1 MSIQLTLNIKK
12 ITALIL
18 ALIIIT
24 FSFSGCS
31 LADKI
36 YYMVFPDEVTEPAT
50 ESTTETTTQ
59 ATTETTAQVTT
70 ETTTQITTV
79 PATKPTTVATTN
91 KDTAEEIE
99 EKKLWAKQ
107 DVNVREKPTTNSKKL
122 GTLHEGNGVVATA
135 KTYDGWYKVIFEEGE
150 AYIYY
155 TYLTEKE
162 PARTVFASAE
172 IIDPDTDL
180 WFLVVVNKNKQI
192 PADYVPKLVEV
203 ASSGKYL
210 DYRVAPHYNEM
221 YAAAKKDGVI
231 LTPYSGYR
239 SYARQQRN
247 YNDLTETYMSRYNLS
262 RAEAA
267 LKAATVILPP
277 GTSEHNLG
285 LAMDVCNTNSSFAN
299 QKEYKWLM
307 QHAHE
312 YGFILRYT
320 AEKQSI
326 TGIIPE
332 PWHWR
337 YVGVEHAKAIKDSG
351 LCLEEY
357 VDMLGL

>member
-1 MSIQLTLNIKK
+1 MHSIIKR
-12 ITALIL
+12 ITVLLL
-18 ALIIIT
+18 ALIIII
-24 FSFSGCS
+24 FSFSGCALS
-31 LADKI
+31 DKI
-36 YYMVFPDEVTEPAT
+36 YYMIFPDEVTEP
-50 ESTTETTTQ
+50 TTE
-59 ATTETTAQVTT
+59 VTT
-70 ETTTQITTV
+70 ETTTETTTTESTTEVTTTKPAAVSTTAPTVITTEKV
-79 PATKPTTVATTN
+79 S
-91 KDTAEEIE
+91 AEYEQM

-107 DVNVREKPTTNSKKL
+107 DVNVREKPTTNSQKL
-122 GTLHEGNGVVATA
+122 GTLHEGNSVTATA
-135 KTYDGWYKVIFEEGE
+135 KTSDGWSKVVFEEKE

-155 TYLTEKE
+155 SYLTEKE
-162 PARTVFASAE
+162 PAKTVSTAKETMNPYSE
-172 IIDPDTDL
+172 L
-180 WFLVVVNKNKQI
+180 WYLAIVNKNIQM
-192 PADYVPKLVEV
+192 PADYTPKLVEV

-221 YAAAKKDGVI
+221 YAAAKKDGI
-231 LTPYSGYR
+231 TLTPFSGYR

-247 YNDLTETYMSRYNLS
+247 YNALVETYMSRYNIS
-262 RAEAA
+262 KAEAA
-267 LKAATVILPP
+267 EKAATVILPP

-285 LAMDVCNTNSSFAN
+285 LAMDVCNTNSSFAS

-307 QHAHE
+307 EHAHE

>member
-1 MSIQLTLNIKK
+1 MFSNIKRF
-12 ITALIL
+12 TALIL
-18 ALIIIT
+18 AVIIIT
-24 FSFSGCS
+24 FSFSGC
-31 LADKI
+31 AVVDKI
-36 YYMVFPDEVTEPAT
+36 YSIIYPAPVVPT
-50 ESTTETTTQ
+50 TQPTTETTTT
-59 ATTETTAQVTT
+59 ATTQPTT
-70 ETTTQITTV
+70 ETTTTVTT
-79 PATKPTTVATTN
+79 TQPTTQPTITDTTEST
-91 KDTAEEIE
+91 TAEYNEEI
-99 EKKLWAKQ
+99 KLWAKQ
-107 DVNVREKPTTNSKKL
+107 DVNVRQKPDTNSKKL
-122 GTLHEGNGVVATA
+122 GMLHEGNGIVATA
-135 KTYDGWYKVIFEEGE
+135 KASNGWYKVIFEGGE

-155 TYLTEKE
+155 TYLTDKE
-162 PARTVFASAE
+162 PSRTVSTAKQT
-172 IIDPDTDL
+172 IDPESDL
-180 WFLVVVNKNKQI
+180 WYLNIVNKDIQM

-221 YAAAKKDGVI
+221 YAAAKKDGI
-231 LTPYSGYR
+231 TLTPFSGYR
-239 SYARQQRN
+239 SYARQKRN
-247 YNDLTETYMSRYNLS
+247 YDNLTESYMSKYNLS
-262 RAEAA
+262 RADAA
-267 LKAATVILPP
+267 AKAATVILPP

-285 LAMDVCNTNSSFAN
+285 LAMDVCNTNSTFAN

-307 QHAHE
+307 EHAHE

-357 VDMLGL
+357 VAQLGL

>member
-1 MSIQLTLNIKK
+1 MFSNIKR

-18 ALIIIT
+18 AVIIIT
-24 FSFSGCS
+24 FSFSGC
-31 LADKI
+31 AVVDKI
-36 YYMVFPDEVTEPAT
+36 YSIIYPTPSVEPT
-50 ESTTETTTQ
+50 TQPTTETTT
-59 ATTETTAQVTT
+59 AVTT
-70 ETTTQITTV
+70 TQPTTVETTTQ
-79 PATKPTTVATTN
+79 PATVVTTEST
-91 KDTAEEIE
+91 TAEYGEEI
-99 EKKLWAKQ
+99 KLWAKQ
-107 DVNVREKPTTNSKKL
+107 DVNVRQKPDTNSKKL
-122 GTLHEGNGVVATA
+122 GTLHEGNGIVATA
-135 KTYDGWYKVIFEEGE
+135 KASNGWYKVIFEGGE

-155 TYLTEKE
+155 TYLTDKE
-162 PARTVFASAE
+162 PSRTVSTAKQT
-172 IIDPDTDL
+172 IDPESDL
-180 WFLVVVNKNKQI
+180 WYLNIVNKDIQM

-210 DYRVAPHYNEM
+210 DYRVAPYYNEM
-221 YAAAKKDGVI
+221 YAAAKKDGI
-231 LTPYSGYR
+231 TLTPFSGYR
-239 SYARQQRN
+239 SYARQKRN
-247 YNDLTETYMSRYNLS
+247 YDNLTESYMSKYNLS
-262 RAEAA
+262 REEAA
-267 LKAATVILPP
+267 AKAATVILPP

-285 LAMDVCNTNSSFAN
+285 LAMDVCNTNSTFAN

-307 QHAHE
+307 EHAHE

-357 VDMLGL
+357 VAQLGL